1 MATVRK
7 VRGAWCADYRDQH
20 GRRRIEASQ
29 DGTKRGAEL
38 LLAGRI
44 GQVERGEH
52 VSKREQ
58 LSVEG
63 LCTRYLEAKNGK
75 VRENTL
81 VGYRELI
88 DNYIVPR
95 FGHLKLQALTVAAV
109 ERFRGELTK
118 GMPEM
123 LVEARAQR
131 YAQKSAQ
138 RAAKLNR
145 PELARKAEYFRE
157 RLAKAKIGTRSVN
170 KILTLLSMLYG
181 YAARHRWVSFNPAEH
196 VDKLSATVG
205 EGRPIDGNVL
215 NAQEVTKLIEH
226 CSPRYQLLIKM
237 AVMTGMRQSE
247 LLGAAWT
254 DVDWNSNT
262 LYVRRVWR
270 AKAFYEPKTRTSR
283 RLIELPPSLITDL
296 KAWRLA
302 VPKGDHDL
310 IFPSA
315 TGRPED
321 APNVLH
327 RGLYPA
333 LRRAGLRKIRFH
345 DLRHSAASLLL
356 SQGVDVVSVSRLLGH
371 SSPAITLN
379 VYSHAI
385 RSDRAGLTDKL
396 ASMFAGQIAPMES
409 PAAKSGNILETSG
422 PKSVRMSNR
431 LADKSLMQLA
441 PRVGLEPTTNGLT
454 VRRSTN

>member
-1 MATVRK
+1 M
-7 VRGAWCADYRDQH
+7 
-20 GRRRIEASQ
+20 E
-29 DGTKRGAEL
+29 
-38 LLAGRI
+38 
-44 GQVERGEH
+44 
-52 VSKREQ
+52 
-58 LSVEG
+58 
-63 LCTRYLEAKNGK
+63 KN
-75 VRENTL
+75 
-81 VGYRELI
+81 
-88 DNYIVPR
+88 
-95 FGHLKLQALTVAAV
+95 
-109 ERFRGELTK
+109 
-118 GMPEM
+118 PEKNWD
-123 LVEARAQR
+123 LPFQ
-131 YAQKSAQ
+131 
-138 RAAKLNR
+138 
-145 PELARKAEYFRE
+145 
-157 RLAKAKIGTRSVN
+157 
-170 KILTLLSMLYG
+170 
-181 YAARHRWVSFNPAEH
+181 PAEH
-196 VDKLSATVG
+196 VDKLSAIVG

-215 NAQEVTKLIEH
+215 NAQEVAKLIEH
-226 CSPRYQLLIKM
+226 CSPRYQLLIKI
-237 AVMTGMRQSE
+237 AVMTGMRQGE

-283 RLIELPPSLITDL
+283 RLIELPPSLITEL

-315 TGRPED
+315 TGKPED

-333 LRRAGLRKIRFH
+333 LRRAGLRKVRFH

-379 VYSHAI
+379 MYSHAI

-396 ASMFAGQIAPMES
+396 ASMFAGQKDVTGTP
-409 PAAKSGNILETSG
+409 PAKSGNILETSG
-422 PKSVRMSNR
+422 PKSVRSSNR
-431 LADKSLMQLA
+431 LAAKALMQLA

>member
-1 MATVRK
+1 MAIVRRY
-7 VRGAWCADYRDQH
+7 RGAWCADYRDQH
-20 GRRRIEASQ
+20 GRRRIEASK
-29 DGTKRGAEL
+29 DGTKRGAES
-38 LLAGRI
+38 LLAERLK
-44 GQVERGEH
+44 QVERGEH
-52 VSKREQ
+52 VSQREQ
-58 LSVEG
+58 LSIAE
-63 LCTRYLEAKNGK
+63 LCKSFLEAKTGK
-75 VRENTL
+75 VRASTHI
-81 VGYRELI
+81 GYSEII
-88 DNYIVPR
+88 DNYLVPR

-118 GMPEM
+118 GLPEG
-123 LVEARAQR
+123 LIEARALR
-131 YAQKSAQ
+131 YEQQSAR
-138 RAAKLNR
+138 RAAKLQK
-145 PELARKAEYFRE
+145 PELARNSDYFRA
-157 RLAKAKIGTRSVN
+157 RLATAKIGTRSVN

-196 VDKLSATVG
+196 VDKLSAVLG
-205 EGRPIDGNVL
+205 EGRPIDSNVL
-215 NAQEVTKLIEH
+215 NGPEVAKLIAH
-226 CSPRYQLLIKM
+226 CSPRYRLLIKT

-254 DVDWNSNT
+254 DIDWNSNT

-270 AKAFYEPKTRTSR
+270 AKSFYEPKTRTSR
-283 RLIELPPSLITDL
+283 RLIELPPSLISEL

-302 VPKGDHDL
+302 CPKGEHDL

-315 TGRPED
+315 TGKPED

-385 RSDRAGLTDKL
+385 RSERAGLTDKL
-396 ASMFAGQIAPMES
+396 AALFAGKAEDRN
-409 PAAKSGNILETSG
+409 AASEKSGNILETSG
-422 PKSVRMSNR
+422 SKKVRRANYPIPKSLIR
-431 LADKSLMQLA
+431 LA

-454 VRRSTN
+454 VRRSTD